1 MYSSSPQISPVQHSF
16 LPVCVGFSSKLRP
29 RPSVMSS
36 PLPLLL
42 PSPLFSSTNRMES
55 TTPHSLLSP
64 NSQQTVDSL
73 VDGTSISAHTNA
85 VAHLRDR
92 DFLNF
97 VEDAEPFSGYYVG
110 GYHLVHLGERYGDGA
125 RNKMLHKLGNGT
137 FSTVWLAKDLAAKK
151 YVKSGDTS

>member
-1 MYSSSPQISPVQHSF
+1 MYRSTPQISLVQHSF
-16 LPVCVGFSSKLRP
+16 LWLCVGFPFQLRP
-29 RPSVMSS
+29 RPSVLSS

-42 PSPLFSSTNRMES
+42 PLPLFSSTNRMES

-92 DFLNF
+92 DFLSF
-97 VEDAEPFSGYYVG
+97 VEDVEPFSGYYVG
-110 GYHLVHLGERYGDGA
+110 GYHPVHLGELYGDGG
-125 RNKMLHKLGNGT
+125 RYKMLRKLGNGT
-137 FSTVWLAKDLAAKK
+137 FSTVWLAKDLAAKR